1 MTARRPGLRQL
12 GPALRLAAIAGAIA
26 LAGCGRTQGPGAAGP
41 APQAGV
47 PVEALSALPLGD
59 ESGGAQNNRAD
70 MMPNP
75 QEGNPES
82 VQEGRRLF
90 VSMNCAGCH
99 GYDAKGGMGPDLTD
113 TSWRYGGVPAMLF
126 KSIYEGRPEGMPAWN
141 PALPP
146 DQIWKLVSYL
156 QSLGGTF
163 PPGSHQ
169 AWVQGDRAGDLV
181 PPQVTRTLPEGAQAP
196 APQGKDSSATW
207 AHHPGNK

>member
-1 MTARRPGLRQL
+1 MTARPQGRHGL
-12 GPALRLAAIAGAIA
+12 PALRSLAATACLLG
-26 LAGCGRTQGPGAAGP
+26 LAGCVRSHSPGAAGP

-47 PVEALSALPLGD
+47 PMEAVSALPLGD

-70 MMPNP
+70 ALPNP
-75 QEGNPES
+75 QEGNQQS
-82 VQEGRRLF
+82 VEEGRRLF

-99 GYDAKGGMGPDLTD
+99 GYGAKGGMGPDLTD
-113 TSWRYGGVPAMLF
+113 TGWRYGGVPAMVF

-163 PPGSHQ
+163 PAGSHQ
-169 AWVQGDRAGDLV
+169 AWVQGDRAGDTV
-181 PPQVTRTLPEGAQAP
+181 APQVARTLPEGATQP
-196 APQGKDSSATW
+196 ALQGTDSSTSW

>member
-1 MTARRPGLRQL
+1 MA
-12 GPALRLAAIAGAIA
+12 ALACVIG
-26 LAGCGRTQGPGAAGP
+26 LAGCGKAQGPNADGAAPRAGP
-41 APQAGV
+41 PMD
-47 PVEALSALPLGD
+47 ALSALPLGD
-59 ESGGAQNNRAD
+59 EAGAAQNNRAD
-70 MMPNP
+70 AMPNP
-75 QEGNPES
+75 LEGRPEA

-99 GYDAKGGMGPDLTD
+99 GYTAKGGMGPDLTD
-113 TSWRYGGVPAMLF
+113 TSWRYGGVPAMVF

-163 PPGSHQ
+163 PAGAHQ
-169 AWVQGDRAGDLV
+169 AWVQGDRAGDHV
-181 PPQVTRTLPEGAQAP
+181 PPQVARTLPEGAAQP
-196 APQGKDSSATW
+196 APQGADGSAAW